1 MSQSHRVLQ
10 LFLLEATTFERTFSL
25 SFQTRARE
33 LGREE
38 NGGKGEEGDTKDEA
52 LLEREHSTPQ
62 SNICPLFCIT
72 ISADFQTGHDAGIK
86 AEITFQP
93 FIHNCY
99 V

>member
-1 MSQSHRVLQ
+1 MSCDG
-10 LFLLEATTFERTFSL
+10 FCL

-33 LGREE
+33 MGREG
-38 NGGKGEEGDTKDEA
+38 NGGKGEEGDTKAEA